1 MGMESDDRQK
11 TTVSSESYSPK
22 SKINSQVSL
31 TPQMSQTFFFFFNLE
46 LKSFLFPKNTDKEQ
60 KLWEL

>member
-1 MGMESDDRQK
+1 MGMGSDDRQK

-31 TPQMSQTFFFFFNLE
+31 TPQMSQTFFFLNLE
-46 LKSFLFPKNTDKEQ
+46 LKSSLFPKNTDKEQ

>member
-1 MGMESDDRQK
+1 MGMGSDDRQK

-31 TPQMSQTFFFFFNLE
+31 TPQMSQTFFLNLE
-46 LKSFLFPKNTDKEQ
+46 LKSSLFPKNTDKEQ